1 MDRSSGWTRGSFTFR
16 HGLRPISV
24 GHFRVRTERPENAV
38 RPPHRPRGQT
48 CGKVIDQRLNVGRTD
63 RVDSTIAKRR
73 KDMGPEV
80 ILISGPACRRALPG
94 WKPATQRPLS
104 HRYAATA
111 WIEHHPAE
119 PVSLGRGGIGV
130 RLLLARKR
138 ARDHTATDP
147 GADVVTGT
155 RIRQLPLE
163 GQRSLT
169 PWSVLRKLGGT
180 TVTILPLTR

>member
-1 MDRSSGWTRGSFTFR
+1 MR
-16 HGLRPISV
+16 
-24 GHFRVRTERPENAV
+24 A
-38 RPPHRPRGQT
+38 PHRPRGQT
-48 CGKVIDQRLNVGRTD
+48 CGKVIDQRLNVGLHD

-80 ILISGPACRRALPG
+80 ILISGPRVGALCRVGSQPLSA
-94 WKPATQRPLS
+94 QLS

-169 PWSVLRKLGGT
+169 PLVGVAEGLGDT
-180 TVTILPLTR
+180 TVTIPAADSVDNLRHDQDATPRL